1 MKPKLRKYISI
12 IVLIV
17 LCLICATVFYV
28 SASELWQESSD
39 GTDTNTNTSSDT
51 SADSDLNSESDTEG
65 ETDSETDTQISL
77 PQEAVIDMQGTI
89 MSEYLCPTN
98 LRCEWAALKN
108 DGEGCIYL
116 SVELYLD
123 TRDTVTSLL
132 GGKLIVNGEEKEFEP
147 STAVGTS
154 TLLTTYTSV
163 IETEDEA
170 EFDVSALL
178 NINIIE
184 NSGLALTQLSLN
196 GSVSISEKYENAEK
210 SHLIELE
217 HISQYPD
224 LPSGD
229 EITSLAM
236 VLSYLGY
243 DVDKCDLCD
252 LYLEKGPVGY
262 TDFNKANVGNP
273 RNAYNSY
280 GCLPPVIIDSA
291 MKYISVNG
299 GKHEA
304 YNYSQKNVDSLY
316 YEVSQGNPVIVWAC
330 ENFDITP
337 SISRIWVID
346 GKNLYLKS
354 NMACMVLIGYDYEK
368 NIVTLANPAG
378 NVFEIDM
385 DLFEERY
392 LEMGSYSVVVK

>member
-1 MKPKLRKYISI
+1 MKPKFRKYLSI

-17 LCLICATVFYV
+17 LCLICAMVFYV
-28 SASELWQESSD
+28 SASGIWQDSGD
-39 GTDTNTNTSSDT
+39 TDTNTDSEIDT
-51 SADSDLNSESDTEG
+51 STDSNLSEESDTEG
-65 ETDSETDTQISL
+65 GTDSETDTEISL

-89 MSEYLCPTN
+89 TSEYLCPSN
-98 LRCEWAALKN
+98 LRCEWAVLKN
-108 DGEGCIYL
+108 DGDDCIYL
-116 SVELYLD
+116 SIELYID
-123 TRDTVTSLL
+123 TKDTVTSLM
-132 GGKLIVNGEEKEFEP
+132 GGKLTVNGEEKAFAP

-154 TLLTTYTSV
+154 TLLTTYASA
-163 IETEDEA
+163 IDIEDELKI
-170 EFDVSALL
+170 DISATLG
-178 NINIIE
+178 INIIE
-184 NSGLALTQLSLN
+184 NSGLALTELSLE
-196 GSVSISEKYENAEK
+196 GCVLVSEEYENAD
-210 SHLIELE
+210 SSCLIELE
-217 HISQYPD
+217 HISQYPE

-299 GKHEA
+299 GQHEA
-304 YNYSQKNVDSLY
+304 YNYSKQNVDSLY
-316 YEVSQGNPVIVWAC
+316 YEVSQKNPVIVWVC

-354 NMACMVLIGYDYEK
+354 NMACMVLVGYDYEK
-368 NIVTLANPAG
+368 NTVTLANPAG

-385 DLFEERY
+385 DLFEQRY
-392 LEMGSYSVVVK
+392 HEMGSYSVVIK